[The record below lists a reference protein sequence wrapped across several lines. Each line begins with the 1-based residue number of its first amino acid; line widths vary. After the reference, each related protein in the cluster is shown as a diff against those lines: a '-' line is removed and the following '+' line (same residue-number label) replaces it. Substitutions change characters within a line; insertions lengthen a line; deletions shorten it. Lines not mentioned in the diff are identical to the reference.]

1 MTMPPPSGAAELALP
16 AQQVEELIKV
26 IAKGLRAFQMYPPNN
41 PMYQRSQQ
49 AIHDAFLPIW
59 SSTPQL
65 VFTVTETDLIWEE
78 QVVYH
83 QPNHAESLSWMLYKD
98 GMRMLR
104 FRPGVET
111 EEVVSFLQLVS
122 RARLL
127 AGDAAD
133 DLLTLLWE
141 QEFLFVDYQF
151 AESSGGDGGP
161 TLEPHPMGYT
171 GGATAENA
179 SATNREQV
187 VAEVTEATTLIA
199 DLDDF
204 DSTLYFLE
212 PREIR
217 ILEEQVGEEYT
228 RDVRQAAFDAL
239 LDIFELQ
246 ASPAIRGEVLDI
258 FDQLFPNLLNR
269 GEFRP
274 VARLLSEFRAI
285 AQRVTVLDPALR
297 QRLLS
302 YQARLSE
309 PAILAQLL
317 QALEE
322 SSVVFEDADIGM
334 VLGELHAEGLETM
347 LTFLPTLKR
356 PAIRQI
362 LEQSV
367 DRLGSAHVD
376 ALLALLAKPESEALW
391 GAIAL
396 CGRLSLGAAVSSLE
410 RLLIHR
416 EAAIRRGVVQALGAI
431 GSPGA
436 LAALERALE
445 DGDRTV
451 RLAAVSLVV
460 ERGYRGALRRLE
472 TVVMGKTENELERA
486 ERRQFFEAY
495 AVLGGPAVLPQL
507 ADLVEPRGL
516 FRRKESTEVRTCAAY
531 AIAKLAI
538 PEARTILERLSSDK
552 DLPVRNAAAGA
563 VRNWR

>member
-1 MTMPPPSGAAELALP
+1 MTMPPSVGAAELALP
-16 AQQVEELIKV
+16 PQQVEELVKV

-59 SSTPQL
+59 STTPHL
-65 VFTVTETDLIWEE
+65 VFTVTETDLVWEE

-83 QPNHAESLSWMLYKD
+83 QPNRAESLAWMLYKD

-111 EEVVSFLQLVS
+111 EEVVTFLQVVTRS
-122 RARLL
+122 RLL

-151 AESSGGDGGP
+151 AESSGDGAP
-161 TLEPHPMGYT
+161 SLEPHPMGLGT
-171 GGATAENA
+171 ATPEQAAETA
-179 SATNREQV
+179 REQV
-187 VAEVTEATTLIA
+187 ATEVAEAPRIGP
-199 DLDDF
+199 DLDEF

-212 PREIR
+212 QSEIR
-217 ILEEQVGEEYT
+217 FLADQVAHEYN
-228 RDVRQAAFDAL
+228 RDARQAAFDAL
-239 LDIFELQ
+239 LDTFELQ
-246 ASPAIRGEVLDI
+246 PSPAIRAEVLDI

-269 GEFRP
+269 GEFRA
-274 VARLLSEFRAI
+274 VARLLSQFRTI
-285 AQRVTVLDPALR
+285 SQRVTVLDPGLR
-297 QRLLS
+297 ERLLS
-302 YQARLSE
+302 FQGRLSE

-322 SSVVFEDADIGM
+322 STVALEDADIGM

-356 PAIRQI
+356 PAVRQI

-367 DRLGSAHVD
+367 DRLGASHLD
-376 ALLALLAKPESEALW
+376 ALLALLAKPDTEALP

-396 CGRLSLGAAVSSLE
+396 CGRLKLGAAVSALDK
-410 RLLIHR
+410 LLSHR
-416 EAAIRRGVVQALGAI
+416 EGSIRRAAIQALGAI

-436 LAALERALE
+436 LAALERGLE
-445 DGDRTV
+445 DPDRGV
-451 RLAAVSLVV
+451 RIAAVGLVV
-460 ERGYRGALRRLE
+460 ERGHRGALRRLE
-472 TVVMGKTENELERA
+472 TVVQGRSSNELERA

-507 ADLVEPRGL
+507 SDLLEPKGL

-531 AIAKLAI
+531 AVARIQV
-538 PEARTILERLSSDK
+538 PEARGLLERLQLDK
-552 DLPVRNAAAGA
+552 DLPVRNAAARA
-563 VRNWR
+563 LRDWRS

>member
-1 MTMPPPSGAAELALP
+1 MTMIPPPGAAELALP

-59 SSTPQL
+59 SSTPHL
-65 VFTVTETDLIWEE
+65 VFTVTESDLVWEE

-83 QPNHAESLSWMLYKD
+83 QTNHAESLSWMLYKD

-104 FRPGVET
+104 FRPGVEQ
-111 EEVVSFLQLVS
+111 EEIVSFLQLVS

-151 AESSGGDGGP
+151 AESTGGDGGP
-161 TLEPHPMGYT
+161 VLEPHPMGF
-171 GGATAENA
+171 GAAAAENA
-179 SATNREQV
+179 AATNREQV
-187 VAEVTEATTLIA
+187 VAEVTETQTLIA

-212 PREIR
+212 PREVR
-217 ILEEQVGEEYT
+217 VLGEQVAQEYT

-246 ASPAIRGEVLDI
+246 PSPAIRGEVLDI
-258 FDQLFPNLLNR
+258 FDQLFPNLLNQ
-269 GEFRP
+269 GEFRA
-274 VARLLSEFRAI
+274 VARLLSEYRSI

-302 YQARLSE
+302 YQAKLSE

-322 SSVVFEDADIGM
+322 STVVFEDADIGM

-356 PAIRQI
+356 PAVRQV

-367 DRLGSAHVD
+367 DRLGSGHVD
-376 ALLALLAKPESEALW
+376 ALLALLAKPESEALP

-396 CGRLSLGAAVSSLE
+396 CGRLALGASVSSLE
-410 RLLIHR
+410 RLLTHR
-416 EAAIRRGVVQALGAI
+416 EAAIRRAVVQALGEI
-431 GSPGA
+431 GPVA
-436 LAALERALE
+436 KKAAPTIANLLKDKDDGLRLRAA
-445 DGDRTV
+445 GG
-451 RLAAVSLVV
+451 RLAH
-460 ERGYRGALRRLE
+460 RGRCQVRRA
-472 TVVMGKTENELERA
+472 RA
-486 ERRQFFEAY
+486 
-495 AVLGGPAVLPQL
+495 GPRAQEQRPPGI
-507 ADLVEPRGL
+507 AATFCTSWPRWGP
-516 FRRKESTEVRTCAAY
+516 TPRTRC
-531 AIAKLAI
+531 
-538 PEARTILERLSSDK
+538 P
-552 DLPVRNAAAGA
+552 P
-563 VRNWR
+563 

>member
-1 MTMPPPSGAAELALP
+1 MTMIPPPGAAELALP

-59 SSTPQL
+59 SSTPHL
-65 VFTVTETDLIWEE
+65 VFTVTESDLVWEE

-83 QPNHAESLSWMLYKD
+83 QTNHAESLSWMLYKD

-104 FRPGVET
+104 FRPGVEQ
-111 EEVVSFLQLVS
+111 EEIVSFLQLVS

-151 AESSGGDGGP
+151 AESTGGDGGP
-161 TLEPHPMGYT
+161 VLEPHPMGF
-171 GGATAENA
+171 GAAAAENA
-179 SATNREQV
+179 AATNREQV
-187 VAEVTEATTLIA
+187 VAEVTETQTLIA

-212 PREIR
+212 PREVR
-217 ILEEQVGEEYT
+217 VLGEQVAQEYT

-246 ASPAIRGEVLDI
+246 PSPAIRGEVLDI
-258 FDQLFPNLLNR
+258 FDQLFPNLLNQ
-269 GEFRP
+269 GEFRA
-274 VARLLSEFRAI
+274 VARLLSEYRSI

-302 YQARLSE
+302 YQAKLSE

-322 SSVVFEDADIGM
+322 STVVFEDADIGM

-356 PAIRQI
+356 PAVRQV

-367 DRLGSAHVD
+367 DRLGSGHVD
-376 ALLALLAKPESEALW
+376 ALLALLAKPESEALP

-396 CGRLSLGAAVSSLE
+396 CGRLALGASVSSLE
-410 RLLIHR
+410 RLLTHR
-416 EAAIRRGVVQALGAI
+416 EAAIRRAVVQALGEI

-436 LAALERALE
+436 LAALERGLV

-472 TVVMGKTENELERA
+472 TIVLGKTDNDLERA

-495 AVLGGPAVLPQL
+495 AVLGGPAILPQL
-507 ADLVEPRGL
+507 ADLVEPKGL
-516 FRRKESTEVRTCAAY
+516 FRRKESSEVRTCAAY
-531 AIAKLAI
+531 AIAKLQV
-538 PEARTILERLSSDK
+538 PEARAILERLQSDK
-552 DLPVRNAAAGA
+552 DLPVRNAAARA
-563 VRNWR
+563 VRDWR

>member
-1 MTMPPPSGAAELALP
+1 MTMTPPSGAAELALP

-41 PMYQRSQQ
+41 PMYQRGQQ

-59 SSTPQL
+59 SSTPHL
-65 VFTVTETDLIWEE
+65 VFTVTENDLIWEE
-78 QVVYH
+78 QTVYH
-83 QPNHAESLSWMLYKD
+83 QPNHAESMSWMLYKD

-111 EEVVSFLQLVS
+111 EEIVSFLQIVS

-151 AESSGGDGGP
+151 AESAGDGSP
-161 TLEPHPMGYT
+161 TLEPHPMGFS
-171 GGATAENA
+171 GGEPEAAA
-179 SATNREQV
+179 ATNREQV
-187 VAEVTEATTLIA
+187 VTEVTQTQQLIA
-199 DLDDF
+199 DIDDF

-212 PREIR
+212 PREVR
-217 ILEEQVGEEYT
+217 VLGEQVAEEYT
-228 RDVRQAAFDAL
+228 RDVRHAAFDAL

-246 ASPAIRGEVLDI
+246 PSPAIRGEVLDI
-258 FDQLFPNLLNR
+258 VDQLFPNLLNR

-274 VARLLSEFRAI
+274 VARLLSEFRSI

-322 SSVVFEDADIGM
+322 STVVFEDADIGM

-356 PAIRQI
+356 PAVRQI

-367 DRLGSAHVD
+367 DRLGSAHLD
-376 ALLALLAKPESEALW
+376 ALLALLAKPESEALP

-396 CGRLSLGAAVSSLE
+396 CGRLSMGASVSSLE
-410 RLLIHR
+410 RLLTHR
-416 EAAIRRGVVQALGAI
+416 EAPIRRAVVQALGAI

-436 LAALERALE
+436 LAALERGLDDE
-445 DGDRTV
+445 DRTV

-472 TVVMGKTENELERA
+472 TIVMGKTQNELERA

-507 ADLVEPRGL
+507 ADMVEPKGL
-516 FRRKESTEVRTCAAY
+516 FRRKESSEVRTCAAY
-531 AIAKLAI
+531 AIARLSV
-538 PEARTILERLSSDK
+538 PEARAILERLQSDK
-552 DLPVRNAAAGA
+552 DLPVRNAAARA
-563 VRNWR
+563 VRDWR

>member
-1 MTMPPPSGAAELALP
+1 MTMPPPFGAAELALP

-49 AIHDAFLPIW
+49 GIHDAFLPIW
-59 SSTPQL
+59 SSTPHL
-65 VFTVTETDLIWEE
+65 VFTVTENDLVWEE

-83 QPNHAESLSWMLYKD
+83 QPNRAESLAWMLYKD
-98 GMRMLR
+98 GMRILR

-111 EEVVSFLQLVS
+111 EEIVTFLQIVS

-151 AESSGGDGGP
+151 AETSEAGAS
-161 TLEPHPMGYT
+161 LEPHPMGL
-171 GGATAENA
+171 GGATPENA
-179 SATNREQV
+179 AATNREQV
-187 VAEVTEATTLIA
+187 IAEVTGAQQLIA
-199 DLDDF
+199 DIDDF

-217 ILEEQVGEEYT
+217 VLTEQVAQEYT
-228 RDVRQAAFDAL
+228 RDVRQASFDAL

-246 ASPAIRGEVLDI
+246 PSPAIRAEVLDI

-297 QRLLS
+297 LRLLS

-322 SSVVFEDADIGM
+322 STVVFEDADIGM

-356 PAIRQI
+356 PAVRQI

-376 ALLALLAKPESEALW
+376 ALLALLAKPESEALS
-391 GAIAL
+391 GAVAL
-396 CGRLSLGAAVSSLE
+396 CGRMALGASVSSLE
-410 RLLIHR
+410 RLLTHR
-416 EAAIRRGVVQALGAI
+416 ESVIRRAVVQALGAI

-436 LAALERALE
+436 LAGLERAL
-445 DGDRTV
+445 DDRDRTV
-451 RLAAVSLVV
+451 RLAAVTLVV

-472 TVVMGKTENELERA
+472 AIILGKNDNELERA

-507 ADLVEPRGL
+507 TDLVEPKGL
-516 FRRKESTEVRTCAAY
+516 FRRKESSEVRTCAAY
-531 AIAKLAI
+531 AIAKLQV
-538 PEARTILERLSSDK
+538 PEARAILERLQSDK
-552 DLPVRNAAAGA
+552 DLPVRNAAARA
-563 VRNWR
+563 VRDWRA